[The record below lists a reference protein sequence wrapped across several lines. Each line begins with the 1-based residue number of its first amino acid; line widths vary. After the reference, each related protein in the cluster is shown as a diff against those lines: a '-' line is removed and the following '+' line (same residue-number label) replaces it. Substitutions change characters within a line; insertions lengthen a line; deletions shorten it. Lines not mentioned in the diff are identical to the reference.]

1 MVTITGYKV
10 SENKEG
16 EEFVRLEVQGG
27 VMPVRSKKTG
37 KLYLTSKKAYIAS
50 TYNEQTAEALVG
62 VSIPGEVEKMVC
74 EPFDYTI
81 KETGETITMN
91 HRYEYVE
98 EGSDSNGAV
107 ISDAEVKS
115 FRDEPEEITI

>member
-27 VMPVRSKKTG
+27 VLPVRSQKTG

-62 VSIPGEVEKMVC
+62 VSIPGEVEKVDC
-74 EPFDYTI
+74 DPFEYTI
-81 KETGETITMN
+81 KDTGETITMS

-98 EGSDSNGAV
+98 EV
-107 ISDAEVKS
+107 VKS
-115 FRDEPEEITI
+115 KGVIADADVQAFQDEPEEITI

>member
-27 VMPVRSKKTG
+27 VLPVRSKKTG

-50 TYNEQTAEALVG
+50 TYDERTAEALVG
-62 VSIPGEVEKMVC
+62 VSIPGDVKKVEC
-74 EPFDYTI
+74 DPFEYTI
-81 KETGETITMN
+81 KETGENITMN

-98 EGSDSNGAV
+98 ESSNDGSIDDSKV
-107 ISDAEVKS
+107 QTFK
-115 FRDEPEEITI
+115 DEPEVITI

>member
-27 VMPVRSKKTG
+27 VLPVRSQKTG

-62 VSIPGEVEKMVC
+62 VSIPGEVEKVDC
-74 EPFDYTI
+74 DPFEYTI
-81 KETGETITMN
+81 KDTGETITMS

-98 EGSDSNGAV
+98 EV
-107 ISDAEVKS
+107 VKS
-115 FRDEPEEITI
+115 KGVIADADVQQFQDEPEEITI